1 MAKLKRGLIKNSI
14 SKKTVST
21 NIRKLIRFEK
31 MPQKQAV
38 AISLGL
44 QKKDKGRKK

>member
-1 MAKLKRGLIKNSI
+1 MLKRGLIKNSI

-21 NIRKLIRFEK
+21 NIKKLIKFEK

-44 QKKDKGRKK
+44 QKKAKVKKK